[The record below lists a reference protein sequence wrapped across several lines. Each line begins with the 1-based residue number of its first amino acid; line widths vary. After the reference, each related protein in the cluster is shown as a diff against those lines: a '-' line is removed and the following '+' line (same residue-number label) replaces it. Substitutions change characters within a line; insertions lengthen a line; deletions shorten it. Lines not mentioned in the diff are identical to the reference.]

1 MAEHIHNQDSLQ
13 CRTLFAT
20 HYQEL
25 TELSET
31 LNHVRNHSVSVSEEG
46 EAITF
51 LHRIAPG
58 KAGRSYGIHV
68 AKLAGIPKEVI
79 LRASH
84 VLESLEANKS
94 SVLPQNGKNETD
106 VQLGMFPKTPEVV
119 RLLTELDLPNLT
131 PLEAINTL
139 HTLQQKAKR
148 DSD

>member
-1 MAEHIHNQDSLQ
+1 M
-13 CRTLFAT
+13 FAT

-25 TELSET
+25 TELSQT
-31 LNHVRNHSVSVSEEG
+31 LTNVRNHAVSVSEDG

-51 LHRIAPG
+51 LHRIVPG

-79 LRASH
+79 LRASK
-84 VLESLEANKS
+84 VLESLELNKPN
-94 SVLPQNGKNETD
+94 LTTQNGKNDTE
-106 VQLGMFPKTPEVV
+106 VQIGMFDRTPEVV

-139 HTLQQKAKR
+139 HLLQEKAKN
-148 DSD
+148 DSYQ